1 MRPLPVLLV
10 ALAIAL
16 ALPSASS
23 ASVAIGSNLS
33 ATGNNGPGGCNSIC
47 TGTNLVLPAN
57 SRAAGGLT
65 APTDGVVV
73 RWRMSSGSSGNPVE
87 LRVLHPAGG
96 NPSRFTG
103 QGKSSTQQT
112 IGAPTPVFP
121 TRLAIRA
128 GDSVGLDAHNSALV
142 WADTMGAS
150 SLSWSVTNGF
160 TDGLKEGTTGD
171 GSSEALELLVQA
183 VIEADADKDGF
194 GDETQDGC
202 PGDAARQTPPCGTG
216 NTNPNGN
223 PPPPTVETPKLS
235 SAKVT
240 PASFRLGSLAHIKF
254 KLSKDATY
262 KLTFDQ
268 AKAGR
273 RRGKRC
279 VPQSRTVKTGTK
291 CTAYV
296 RRGTRSGTG
305 KTGQNDISF
314 RGRLAGKAL
323 PLGRYRVTFGAKDA
337 AGNTASSKTAFFKLR
352 PRLTP
357 SR

>member
-10 ALAIAL
+10 ALATAL
-16 ALPSASS
+16 ALPSA
-23 ASVAIGSNLS
+23 AAANVAIGSNLS
-33 ATGNNGPGGCNSIC
+33 GTGNNGPSPECFSDC
-47 TGTNLVLPAN
+47 TAMNLVLP
-57 SRAAGGLT
+57 SGSQAAGGLT
-65 APTDGVVV
+65 SPIDGVVV
-73 RWRMSSGSSGNPVE
+73 RWRMSSGSSGNPMQ

-96 NPSRFTG
+96 GANRFTG
-103 QGKSSTQQT
+103 KGKSSTQET

-121 TRLAIRA
+121 ARLAIQA
-128 GDSVGLDAHNSALV
+128 GDSVGLDVHGGALV
-142 WADTMGAS
+142 YAPTPGATMLGWANSLMENTTADGAS
-150 SLSWSVTNGF
+150 S
-160 TDGLKEGTTGD
+160 
-171 GSSEALELLVQA
+171 AYELLVQA

-273 RRGKRC
+273 KRGKRC
-279 VPQSRTVKTGTK
+279 VPQSRTVKTGTR

-305 KTGQNDISF
+305 KAGQNDISF

-323 PLGRYRVTFGAKDA
+323 PLGRYRVTFGAKDS